1 MCGWLVKAWLWGLI
15 IWTPSPPGMSGQ
27 GHGDVDCR
35 LAFFVLLKCHNNAK
49 KYAWVWHKI
58 IFWYWIQIIIYT
70 LTFNR
75 PVHIMCTYL
84 PCKAGGKYTVV
95 VSASQA
101 TAGMDGQ
108 PIWPC
113 CMTVGHKAWFKKCM
127 LMWVAGTGWPAGIMQ
142 SFQIGSLWISW
153 LIQWCIN
160 LLGIPNTVKIHNTVV
175 KGAGFTWLPNL
186 GTAPVPAW
194 PAIRKLQVTPYLC
207 GTLISY
213 L

>member
-1 MCGWLVKAWLWGLI
+1 VSPLPTQHNSYYHSCPQLQPKSNLHSTLCSSPSGFLNLGLEKSEH
-15 IWTPSPPGMSGQ
+15 WT
-27 GHGDVDCR
+27 
-35 LAFFVLLKCHNNAK
+35 LAYHKLTQ
-49 KYAWVWHKI
+49 VWCKI
-58 IFWYWIQIIIYT
+58 YIYIYIYWIQVIIST

-153 LIQWCIN
+153 PDPMVHQLTGYPQHCEN
-160 LLGIPNTVKIHNTVV
+160 
-175 KGAGFTWLPNL
+175 
-186 GTAPVPAW
+186 
-194 PAIRKLQVTPYLC
+194 
-207 GTLISY
+207 S
-213 L
+213 